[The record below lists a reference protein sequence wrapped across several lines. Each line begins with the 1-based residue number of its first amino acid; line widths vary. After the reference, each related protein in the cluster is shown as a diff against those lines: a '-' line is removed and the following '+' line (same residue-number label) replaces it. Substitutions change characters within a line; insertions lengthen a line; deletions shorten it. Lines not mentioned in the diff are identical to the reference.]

1 MVRAERGTLDESLT
15 LRDLGKSA
23 YTGEHRKNPDRN
35 ALAGF
40 LKMVKDG
47 RIPSNAYL
55 IVESLDRLTREDIKP
70 ALSLL
75 LSLSDHVEIVQLQPV
90 VQIYKSSA
98 YQTADSVR
106 TSVRKSVL

>member
-1 MVRAERGTLDESLT
+1 MSGAKRVAYSYIRFSTSEQAKGESVGRQLDMAKEWCERNGVTLDESLT

-40 LKMVKDG
+40 LKMVQDG

-75 LSLSDHVEIVQLQPV
+75 LSLS
-90 VQIYKSSA
+90 
-98 YQTADSVR
+98 
-106 TSVRKSVL
+106 